1 MTNSKRGPLYLIL
14 FAALMAGA
22 GNGISIVAFPWLV
35 LQRNGS
41 AIDASIVAMA
51 GTLPLLAATLIAGA
65 AVDYIGRRRVSMIS
79 DALSAVSVAA
89 VPALALTFGVDAIN
103 VAVLAALAGLGAF
116 FDPAGMT
123 ARETMLPEAA
133 TRADWTLDRANSVY
147 EAVFN
152 LSYIV
157 GPGIGGLLIATLGGI
172 NTMWVNTSAFVLSI
186 LEIYVLRLEGAGTP
200 DANALPDGIWA
211 GIVEGL
217 KFVWNNKVL
226 RALAIVDLAAT
237 GLYMPMESVLFPKYF
252 TDRNEPAHLGWVL
265 MALSVG
271 GLIGALSYAV
281 LSKYMKKRTTMLVA
295 VLTLG
300 VAMTVIAF
308 LPPLPLILAL
318 CVVVGLV
325 YGPIAPIYNYVMQT
339 RAPAHLRGRVVGV
352 MGSIAYAAGPLGLVV
367 AGPLAD
373 SAGLTTTFLALSLP
387 MLLLG
392 LGALFMPSLR
402 ELDRDPPRPADSTA
416 NPGRLEQ
423 LPDATDGAGLT
434 FDQQ

>member
-1 MTNSKRGPLYLIL
+1 MINGKRGPLFVIL

-41 AIDASIVAMA
+41 ALDASIVAMA
-51 GTLPLLAATLIAGA
+51 GTVPLLVATLIAGA
-65 AVDYIGRRRVSMIS
+65 SVDYLGRKRVSMIS
-79 DALSAVSVAA
+79 DTLSALSVAA
-89 VPALALTFGVDAIN
+89 VPVLALIFGVHVVN
-103 VAVLAALAGLGAF
+103 VVVLACLAALGAL

-133 TRADWTLDRANSVY
+133 TRAGWTLDHANSVY
-147 EAVFN
+147 EAIFN

-157 GPGIGGLLIATLGGI
+157 GPGLGGLLIATLGGV
-172 NTMWVNTSAFVLSI
+172 NTMWVTASAFVLSI
-186 LEIYVLRLEGAGTP
+186 IAISTLRLEGAGTP

-217 KFVWNNKVL
+217 HFVWNNKVL

-237 GLYMPMESVLFPKYF
+237 GLYQPMESVLFPKYF
-252 TDRNEPAHLGWVL
+252 TDRNEPAQLGWVL

-271 GLIGALSYAV
+271 GLVGALGYAV
-281 LSKYMKKRTTMLVA
+281 LSKYARRRTVMLTA

-300 VAMTVIAF
+300 VAMTIIAF
-308 LPPLPLILAL
+308 LPPLPLILVL
-318 CVVVGLV
+318 CAIVGFV

-339 RAPAHLRGRVVGV
+339 RAPQHLRGRVVGV
-352 MGSIAYAAGPLGLVV
+352 MGSLAYAAGPLGLVI

-373 SAGLTTTFLALSLP
+373 AAGLHATFLALSLP

-392 LGALFMPSLR
+392 LVALFLPALR
-402 ELDRDPPRPADSTA
+402 QLDSEPVAEP
-416 NPGRLEQ
+416 E
-423 LPDATDGAGLT
+423 
-434 FDQQ
+434 

>member
-1 MTNSKRGPLYLIL
+1 MTDSKRGPLLLIL
-14 FAALMAGA
+14 FAALLAGA

-41 AIDASIVAMA
+41 ALDASIVAMA

-65 AVDYIGRRRVSMIS
+65 AVDFLGRRRVSMLS
-79 DALSAVSVAA
+79 DALSALSVAA
-89 VPALALTFGVDAIN
+89 VPVLALIFGVDIIN
-103 VAVLAALAGLGAF
+103 VGVLAGLAALGAL

-133 TRADWTLDRANSVY
+133 TRAGWTLDHANSVY

-152 LSYIV
+152 LAYIV
-157 GPGIGGLLIATLGGI
+157 GPGIGGLLIATLGGV
-172 NTMWVNTSAFVLSI
+172 NTMWVTASAFAMSI
-186 LEIYVLRLEGAGTP
+186 AAIAILRLEGAGVP
-200 DANALPDGIWA
+200 DPDTLPRGVWA

-217 KFVWNNKVL
+217 RFVWHNRVL
-226 RALAIVDLAAT
+226 RTLAFVDLAAT

-271 GLIGALSYAV
+271 GLVGALSYAV
-281 LSKYMKKRTTMLVA
+281 MSKYASRRAVMLTA

-308 LPPLPLILAL
+308 LPALPVILVL
-318 CVVVGLV
+318 CAVVGFV

-339 RAPAHLRGRVVGV
+339 RAPQHLRGRVVGV
-352 MGSIAYAAGPLGLVV
+352 MGSLAYAAGPLGLVL

-373 SAGLTTTFLALSLP
+373 AAGLHATFLALSLP
-387 MLLLG
+387 MLVLG
-392 LGALFMPSLR
+392 VAAVFLPGLR
-402 ELDRDPPRPADSTA
+402 DLDRPPAGPVGETDPASR
-416 NPGRLEQ
+416 R
-423 LPDATDGAGLT
+423 
-434 FDQQ
+434 

>member
-1 MTNSKRGPLYLIL
+1 MINGKRGPLFVIL

-22 GNGISIVAFPWLV
+22 GNGISIIAFPWLV

-41 AIDASIVAMA
+41 ALDASIVAMA
-51 GTLPLLAATLIAGA
+51 GTIPLLVATLIAGA
-65 AVDYIGRRRVSMIS
+65 AVDYLGRKRVSMIS
-79 DALSAVSVAA
+79 DALSALSVAA
-89 VPALALTFGVDAIN
+89 VPVLALTFGVHVVN
-103 VAVLAALAGLGAF
+103 VAVLACLAALGAF

-133 TRADWTLDRANSVY
+133 TRAGWTLDHANSVY

-157 GPGIGGLLIATLGGI
+157 GPGIGGLLIATLGGV
-172 NTMWVNTSAFVLSI
+172 NTMWVTAGAFCLSI
-186 LEIYVLRLEGAGTP
+186 AVIATLRLEGTGKP
-200 DANALPDGIWA
+200 DRSQLTEGVWA
-211 GIVEGL
+211 GIAEGL
-217 KFVWNNKVL
+217 RFVWYVPVL
-226 RALAIVDLAAT
+226 RTLAFVDLAAT

-252 TDRNEPAHLGWVL
+252 TDRNEPAQLGWVL

-281 LSKYMKKRTTMLVA
+281 LSQRMKRRTTMLVA
-295 VLTLG
+295 LLTLG

-308 LPPLPLILAL
+308 LPPLPLILVL
-318 CVVVGLV
+318 CAVVGFV

-339 RAPAHLRGRVVGV
+339 RAPQHLRGRVVGV
-352 MGSIAYAAGPLGLVV
+352 MGSLAYAAGPLGLVL

-373 SAGLTTTFLALSLP
+373 AAGLHVTFLALSLP

-392 LGALFMPSLR
+392 LIALALPALR
-402 ELDRDPPRPADSTA
+402 DLDREPAADP
-416 NPGRLEQ
+416 E
-423 LPDATDGAGLT
+423 GAS
-434 FDQQ
+434 